1 MIKIISIFIRMPR
14 ITHKNKK
21 QVKRVKNKKQK
32 TVKRS
37 SHNKRRVIKKV
48 RGGDYSQSTITSI
61 EGFPI
66 EDEEVTMAM
75 PGLPTMTVSEY
86 RKHMEKVSQ
95 DPSSGYLD

>member
-1 MIKIISIFIRMPR
+1 MPR
-14 ITHKNKK
+14 ITRKNKK
-21 QVKRVKNKKQK
+21 QIKRIKNKKQK

-37 SHNKRRVIKKV
+37 SHNKRRTSYRSKKV

-95 DPSSGYLD
+95 DPSSTFSD